1 MTPKKYKRIFISHAT
16 KDKFITDSFI
26 DLILDIGLSIDIVQ
40 DVFSTSY
47 EGTKIKTGADWRES
61 IKEAIQNAK
70 VVFLFISPHYK
81 ESEVCQ
87 NEMGAAWVLNSNTI
101 PFMIDP
107 ITYDTVGV
115 LTEVKQI
122 SKLLDE
128 NALDDIK
135 DKLVADLDLS
145 LGSISSARWTTKKKE
160 FIIKCQKYLEK
171 DENKYP
177 IPLTRDEFEKIKAA
191 NLDFETTIG
200 EQLEENE
207 KLQQKIE
214 ALKKVKDKVAVEAVE
229 KSFKKPDVL
238 EEFENKKHEI
248 TKLLNRNSGI
258 INGVI
263 FNDYTRKGLTI
274 EWSAYRSDIDDA
286 IAANEIE
293 IDEDIKV
300 NWENRVMKKLRLAL
314 NNFAGYMRHLEGD
327 SDFLEQFEEQYK
339 CDFELNNIVFWKKVF
354 AASVYTS

>member
-1 MTPKKYKRIFISHAT
+1 MPTKKYKRIFISHAN
-16 KDKFITDSFI
+16 KDKYITDSFI

-47 EGTKIKTGADWRES
+47 EGTRIKTGADWRES

-70 VVFLFISPHYK
+70 VVFLFISPYYK

-128 NALDDIK
+128 NALDEIK
-135 DKLVADLDLS
+135 DKLVEDLGLS
-145 LGSISSARWTTKKKE
+145 VASISSARWTTKKRE
-160 FIIKCQKYLEK
+160 FIIKCQKHLEK
-171 DENKYP
+171 EENKYP
-177 IPLTRDEFEKIKAA
+177 IPLARDEFEKIKAS
-191 NLDFETTIG
+191 NREFETIIS
-200 EQLEENE
+200 EQLEEKE

-214 ALKKVKDKVAVEAVE
+214 ALKRIKDKAAVAAVER
-229 KSFKKPDVL
+229 SFKESDAF
-238 EEFENKKHEI
+238 EEFENKTREVA
-248 TKLLNRNSGI
+248 KLLNQNAGI
-258 INGVI
+258 VNGVI
-263 FNDYTRKGLTI
+263 FNDYAKKDLTI

-293 IDEDIKV
+293 ADEEITV
-300 NWENRVMKKLRLAL
+300 NWENRTMRRLRQAL
-314 NNFAGYMRHLEGD
+314 NDFATYMHQFDDD
-327 SDFLEQFEEQYK
+327 SEFLEQFDERYK
-339 CDFELNNIVFWKKVF
+339 CDFELNNILFWKKVF
-354 AASVYTS
+354 AASVYTN